1 MDPGF
6 RRRHARIWRLSAPI
20 ILSGLSVPLLGA
32 VDTGVVG
39 RLSDPAYIGGVALG
53 AMIFDFVFWGFGFL
67 RLGTTGFAAQADGAG
82 DTAERNAVLSRALL
96 LALGLGVALLL
107 LQAPIG
113 WLAFSLL
120 QGSDAVEA
128 QAHIYYSIRIW
139 SAPAT
144 LANYALLGWLLG
156 RQRTGLV
163 LAVELFLNL
172 VNITLDLLFVLGLGW
187 GVAGVAAAS
196 VAAEFAALG
205 LALAI
210 RYRLGHRVDWAR
222 ERARILDR
230 ARLVGLMRVNFDIL
244 VRTLSLIAALALFTA
259 TGARMGDLPLAGNAI
274 LMNFFLLLS
283 YGLDGF
289 AHTAQILV
297 GTAIGARDRA
307 AYGRAVGDTT
317 LWAASLAVVG
327 AAAFALAG
335 PSLVRLYSVNPE
347 VQAAALAYL
356 PWMAAMP
363 VIAVWCFQFD
373 GIYIGA
379 TRTAEMRNGMLLSLA
394 ADLVALWLFVP
405 VWGNHGLWLSLAVFF
420 AARGLTLGAWL
431 PRIGRSI
438 AALPG

>member
-1 MDPGF
+1 MASDF

-20 ILSGLSVPLLGA
+20 ILSGISVPLLGA

-67 RLGTTGFAAQADGAG
+67 RMGTTGLAAQADGAG
-82 DTAERNAVLSRALL
+82 DAAERNAVLSRALL
-96 LALGLGVALLL
+96 LGAALGLLILL
-107 LQAPIG
+107 LQAPVG
-113 WLAFSLL
+113 WLAFALL
-120 QGSDAVEA
+120 NGSEAVET
-128 QAHIYYSIRIW
+128 QARLYYSIRIW

-144 LANYALLGWLLG
+144 LANYALLGWLLA
-156 RQRTGLV
+156 RQRTDLV
-163 LAVELFLNL
+163 LAVELALNL
-172 VNITLDLLFVLGLGW
+172 VNILLDLWFVLGLGW

-196 VAAEFAALG
+196 VIAELVALG
-205 LALAI
+205 LALVI
-210 RYRLGHRVDWAR
+210 RHRLGHRLDWRR

-230 ARLVGLMRVNFDIL
+230 ARLMALMRVNFDIL

-307 AYGRAVGDTT
+307 AYRRAVGDTT
-317 LWAASLAVVG
+317 LWAAGIAVAGAVG
-327 AAAFALAG
+327 FALAG

-356 PWMAAMP
+356 PWMVAIP
-363 VIAVWCFQFD
+363 LIAVWCFQFD
-373 GIYIGA
+373 GVYIGA
-379 TRTAEMRNGMLLSLA
+379 TRTAEMRNGMLISLA
-394 ADLVALWLFVP
+394 ADLLALWLFVP
-405 VWGNHGLWLSLAVFF
+405 AWGNHGLWLSLTVFF
-420 AARGLTLGAWL
+420 AARSLTLGLWL

-438 AALPG
+438 AAAPG